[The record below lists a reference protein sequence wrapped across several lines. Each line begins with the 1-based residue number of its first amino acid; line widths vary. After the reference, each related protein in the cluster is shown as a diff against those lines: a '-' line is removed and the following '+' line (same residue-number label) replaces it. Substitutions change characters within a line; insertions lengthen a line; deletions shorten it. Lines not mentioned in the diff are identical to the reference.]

1 MSEKK
6 NMFLD
11 LPISNKPARFV
22 IQEHI
27 TDELSHL
34 DMRFAVNDHLISF
47 TLDGSKITNDA
58 EESSNNKILVYSKGR
73 QHLDW
78 LELNGKLSDVVEY
91 NKIDSGLY
99 EMGTQTSELF
109 EVFLQGS
116 LMKGRFIF
124 RKKVPSNL
132 EKDMPKSLVWHAWK
146 PIQQRPFVL
155 SRKSIADKFVP
166 KKGTSAMSKEWEGK
180 IPTALQWW
188 SKNWTGSQ
196 ALTAIKEARKI
207 LLKRNILTLEQLDF
221 TLQKHPSSWIL
232 HMPSM
237 ILELDANPID
247 KNSPI
252 KAMKRSP
259 SIELHGQVIDKGKV
273 NPIEST
279 DNLISLKFSG
289 NKLRGYWTLK
299 KKDSDWILERH
310 KEDIIPKKI
319 ANIQLTD
326 VQKHQISTL
335 SKLKFVE
342 ISDISRVVGCS
353 KSTVMYHQRKE
364 GFR

>member
-1 MSEKK
+1 MS
-6 NMFLD
+6 
-11 LPISNKPARFV
+11 
-22 IQEHI
+22 
-27 TDELSHL
+27 
-34 DMRFAVNDHLISF
+34 
-47 TLDGSKITNDA
+47 
-58 EESSNNKILVYSKGR
+58 
-73 QHLDW
+73 W
-78 LELNGKLSDVVEY
+78 LELDGKLSDVIEFI
-91 NKIDSGLY
+91 KIDSGMY
-99 EMGTQTSELF
+99 EMGAQTSELF

-166 KKGTSAMSKEWEGK
+166 PKGTSAMSKEWEGK

-188 SKNWTGSQ
+188 VKNWTGSQ

-221 TLQKHPSSWIL
+221 TLQKHKDSWIL
-232 HMPSM
+232 HMQSM

-252 KAMKRSP
+252 KAMKKSQ
-259 SIELHGQVIDKGKV
+259 SMEFDELEYLDKGKV
-273 NPIEST
+273 NLIEST

-289 NKLRGYWTLK
+289 NKLRGFWTLK
-299 KKDSDWILERH
+299 KKDSDWILERY
-310 KEDIIPKKI
+310 KVDIAPKKI

-326 VQKHQISTL
+326 VQLNQIKTL
-335 SKLKFVE
+335 SKLGFVE
-342 ISDISRVVGCS
+342 LSDICHIVGCS
-353 KSTVMYHQRKE
+353 KSTVMYHQRKA